1 MSSKLIIALDFNN
14 QTDALKLV
22 DEINPSDCALKIG
35 SEMFTLFG
43 PELVQMLIARDFRVF
58 LDLKFHDIPNTV
70 ARACRAAAD
79 LGVWMMN
86 VHASGGLAM
95 MLAAKQSLDAFGKDR
110 PLLIAVTVLTSMQSQ
125 DLAETGVN
133 QTVLQQ
139 VGQLATLAKQ
149 AELDGVV
156 CSAQEASLVKI
167 TCGQTFLTVTPGI
180 RLPQSAQDDQAR
192 IITPEQALKSGSDFL
207 VVGRPVTRAEK
218 PQSVIQDILAHMHKS
233 PTRKQ

>member
-167 TCGQTFLTVTPGI
+167 TCGQSFLTVTPGI
-180 RLPQSAQDDQAR
+180 RLSQSAQDDQAR

-233 PTRKQ
+233 LTREQ

>member
-14 QTDALKLV
+14 QADALKLI

-35 SEMFTLFG
+35 NEMFTLFG
-43 PELVQMLIARDFRVF
+43 PDLVRMLTARHFRVF

-95 MLAAKQSLDAFGKDR
+95 MEAAQQSLNAFGKDR
-110 PLLIAVTVLTSMQSQ
+110 PLLIAVTVLTSMQGK
-125 DLAETGVN
+125 DLVAMGVN
-133 QTVLQQ
+133 QTVPQR
-139 VGQLATLAKQ
+139 VGQLASLAKQ

-180 RLPQSAQDDQAR
+180 RLPESPQDDQAR

-207 VVGRPVTRAEK
+207 VVGRPVTRAQN
-218 PQSVIQDILAHMHKS
+218 PQSVIQDILAHMHLGPVCK
-233 PTRKQ
+233 P